1 MQFQPSPR
9 LRISGH
15 LKHTFSCYLTAF
27 HDFQNVFL
35 IIRSLFVQLERER
48 RVSRQTAE
56 ELKIVKAKSEA
67 AQNMHEQEEEYIA
80 NRLLGR
86 LEDLKADRAAL
97 IQQVEA
103 EEDFL
108 VNTLQRRLS
117 QVHKEKAVVES
128 KLQGEQE
135 SAASLQRRLAELGAE
150 RQRLV
155 TEKASLENTL
165 EAEQEF
171 ISLKLTKQV
180 EKLAAEKANLAR
192 EKAEL
197 ARQVGDLSGA
207 VAKTRRE
214 KIELENTL
222 EAEEEAATNRLQRQ
236 LEQVTLAYRAL
247 EAKLESLGV
256 SPRADGAPVIDPT
269 TEWVYGRSPSR
280 SSERLLAHGRRE
292 RSLSVSST
300 SSMREAS
307 SRPSLDDG
315 RHHSGSGILPGL
327 SSMSHS
333 MSQGH
338 SAPTTAQQSAASSPD
353 HRRRLAALNSQA
365 AAALVGA
372 LQNTHCL

>member
-1 MQFQPSPR
+1 MSGGEEA
-9 LRISGH
+9 LRAEIEQ
-15 LKHTFSCYLTAF
+15 L
-27 HDFQNVFL
+27 
-35 IIRSLFVQLERER
+35 RRQLELER
-48 RVSRQTAE
+48 QHTTETAQ
-56 ELKIVKAKSEA
+56 ELKVVKAKSEA
-67 AQNMHEQEEEYIA
+67 AQNAYEQEEEYIT

-108 VNTLQRRLS
+108 VNTLQRRLTQLS
-117 QVHKEKAVVES
+117 KEKAAVEA

-135 SAASLQRRLAELGAE
+135 GAASLQRRLAELAE
-150 RQRLV
+150 ERGRLV
-155 TEKASLENTL
+155 AEKASLENTL

-180 EKLAAEKANLAR
+180 EKLAAEKAHLAK

-207 VAKTRRE
+207 VARTRRE
-214 KIELENTL
+214 KVELENTL

-256 SPRADGAPVIDPT
+256 SPHADGAPVIDPT

-280 SSERLLAHGRRE
+280 CSDRLLHGRRE

-300 SSMREAS
+300 SSMREAG
-307 SRPSLDDG
+307 SRPSLDA
-315 RHHSGSGILPGL
+315 HHSGSGVLAAMSL
-327 SSMSHS
+327 SQNSF
-333 MSQGH
+333 SQGH
-338 SAPTTAQQSAASSPD
+338 SGPPTAQQSAASSPD

-372 LQNTHCL
+372 MHHAQTF